1 MMRGLSGHLK
11 GADREMRNRTRES
24 ALKAA
29 IRGQE
34 AMEYTIMHTPS
45 SIVPG
50 KSHRIDTGLMF
61 DSLDAKVTETGHKI
75 TIRFGWLNK
84 RKKYFM
90 VQEHG
95 GNLGSIQITG
105 MFALRAGQRAAQRE
119 LEKVNAR

>member
-1 MMRGLSGHLK
+1 MMRDLRAHLRGVNK
-11 GADREMRNRTRES
+11 QVRDNTRET
-24 ALKAA
+24 ALNAA

-34 AMEYTIMHTPS
+34 AMEYTIMNTPS

-50 KSHRIDTGLMF
+50 KPHRIDTGLMF

-75 TIRFGWLNK
+75 TIRFGWLNR

-90 VQEHG
+90 TQEHG

-105 MFALRAGQRAAQRE
+105 MFALKAGMRAAQRE
-119 LEKVNAR
+119 LDKVNAR